1 MDYESRGTTRAA
13 RGEETPAALGLDL
26 EDCYEAGEEIPVAVT
41 VRHAE
46 PTAETK
52 VWVTVRTASRPGK
65 TQVELRPAPDG
76 SYTAAVMAPEP
87 GLHELEVMATRV
99 AGAGDLRVAD
109 SFCTVGE
116 A

>member
-1 MDYESRGTTRAA
+1 M
-13 RGEETPAALGLDL
+13 
-26 EDCYEAGEEIPVAVT
+26 AVT
-41 VRHAE
+41 VRNAE

-52 VWVTVRTASRPGK
+52 LWATVRTAGRRGK
-65 TQVELRPAPDG
+65 IQVELEPVPGG
-76 SYTAAVMAPEP
+76 SYAAAVTVPGQ
-87 GLHELEVMATRV
+87 GLHELEVMATGV